1 MPPEKITTVEQLNG
15 FVGEVVRE
23 VMNAELEDLKKSN
36 QEAIA
41 TAMRSAHIEKAE
53 KPQKGLMAARFMRA
67 IAAGKGD
74 TDKAARFAR
83 KEWGEDGDVLKALE
97 ASDAAAGGVL
107 IPTQWSGE
115 VIELLKE
122 ATIVRRMGPRVIP
135 MPTGAL
141 QMSKLTGGATAG
153 YIGESQNLPVS
164 EQSFGQIN
172 LTWKKLAVLIP
183 VSNDLL
189 RFNTEGAD
197 VIVRDDAVGA
207 MSTRED
213 QAFLRDD
220 GTQFTPKGLRNWVPA
235 ANTFAQSLAGSYDLA
250 SVTSDLAAQILLLRE
265 AHVRFLNPGW
275 LMAPRTEFYLLSV
288 RDANGNFAYRD
299 EMLRGTLWGMPY
311 GSTTE
316 IPTNLGT
323 GGNESEIMLIDF
335 ADVLL
340 GESNTLEVMASDVAA
355 YFDGSQVQAAF
366 SLDQT
371 VLRLIAHHDLAVRHE
386 ESLSVMTGVL
396 WTP

>member
-1 MPPEKITTVEQLNG
+1 MPEKITTVEQLNG
-15 FVGEVVRE
+15 FVSEVVRE
-23 VMNAELEDLKKSN
+23 VMSAELADLKKSN
-36 QEAIA
+36 QDAIA
-41 TAMRSAHIEKAE
+41 LAMRSVRAE
-53 KPQKGLMAARFMRA
+53 KIEQPEKGLMAARFMRA

-74 TDKAARFAR
+74 TDKAARFAK
-83 KEWGEDGDVLKALE
+83 KEWGEDGKILKALE

-107 IPTQWSGE
+107 VPTEWSGE

-122 ATIVRRMGPRVIP
+122 ATIVRRMGPRVVP
-135 MPTGAL
+135 MPTGSL
-141 QMSKLTGGATAG
+141 QMSKITGGATAG

-164 EQSFGQIN
+164 QQTFGNIN

-197 VIVRDDAVGA
+197 TIVRDDAVSA

-235 ANTFAQSLAGSYDLA
+235 GNILPATTVYDL
-250 SVTSDLAAQILLLRE
+250 STVTADLAAQILLLRE
-265 AHVRFLNPGW
+265 AHVRFLRPGW

-299 EMLRGTLWGMPY
+299 EMLRGTLWGIPF

-316 IPTNLGT
+316 IPTNLGG

-355 YFDGSQVQAAF
+355 YFDGAQVQAAF

>member
-1 MPPEKITTVEQLNG
+1 MEAKITTMDQLNDYVAG
-15 FVGEVVRE
+15 VVRD
-23 VMNAELEDLKKSN
+23 VMDVKFEEMQKANQQHIANVRAEAHK
-36 QEAIA
+36 EA
-41 TAMRSAHIEKAE
+41 AE
-53 KPQKGLMAARFMRA
+53 KPEKGLMAARFMRA

-74 TDKAARFAR
+74 TRRAANFANR
-83 KEWGEDGDVLKALE
+83 EWGEDGAIMKALE
-97 ASDAAAGGVL
+97 ASDAAGGGVL

-122 ATIVRRMGPRVIP
+122 ATIFRRMNPRIVP
-135 MPTGAL
+135 MPTGSM
-141 QMSKLTGGATAG
+141 QMSKITAGATAS
-153 YIGESQNLPVS
+153 YIGESQNLPTS
-164 EQSFGQIN
+164 EPTFGQIN

-197 VIVRDDAVGA
+197 AIVRDDAVGA

-220 GTQFTPKGLRNWVPA
+220 GSQFTPKGILNWVPTA
-235 ANTFAQSLAGSYDLA
+235 HQFDANATVNLAN
-250 SVTSDLAAQILLLRE
+250 VTADLAAQILLLRE
-265 AHVRFLNPGW
+265 AHCRFLRPAW
-275 LMAPRTEFYLLSV
+275 IMAPRTEFYLLSV

-299 EMLRGTLWGMPY
+299 EMLRGTLWGFPY

-316 IPTNLGT
+316 FPTNLGS
-323 GGNESEIMLIDF
+323 GSDESQIMLADF
-335 ADVLL
+335 ADILL

-355 YFDGSQVQAAF
+355 YHDGSAVQAAF

-371 VLRLIAHHDLAVRHE
+371 VLRLIAHHDIGVRHE
-386 ESLSVMTGVL
+386 ESLSVMNAVK

>member
-1 MPPEKITTVEQLNG
+1 MAEKIKTKEQLEG
-15 FVGEVVRE
+15 FIGEVVRE
-23 VMNAELEDLKKSN
+23 VMDAKFEDLKAQN
-36 QEAIA
+36 QE
-41 TAMRSAHIEKAE
+41 HISNMQAAARVEKLE
-53 KPQKGLMAARFMRA
+53 KPAAGLMAARFMRA
-67 IAAGKGD
+67 VAAGKGD
-74 TDKAARFAR
+74 IRRAAEFAH
-83 KEWGEDGDVLKALE
+83 KEWGEDGAIMKALE

-122 ATIVRRMGPRVIP
+122 ATIFRSMGPRVVP
-135 MPTGAL
+135 MPTGSM
-141 QMSKLTGGATAG
+141 QMSKITAGATAG

-164 EQSFGQIN
+164 EQEFGQIN

-197 VIVRDDAVGA
+197 AIIRDDSVGA

-220 GTQFTPKGLRNWVPA
+220 GTQFTPKGIRNWVTA
-235 ANTFAQSLAGSYDLA
+235 ANTFDANDTVNLAN
-250 SVTSDLAAQILLLRE
+250 VTSDLAAQILLLRE
-265 AHVRFLNPGW
+265 AHVRFLRPGW
-275 LMAPRTEFYLLSV
+275 LFAPRTEFYLLQV

-299 EMLRGTLWGMPY
+299 EMLRGTLWFFNDTA
-311 GSTTE
+311 TTE
-316 IPTNLGT
+316 IPTNLG
-323 GGNESEIMLIDF
+323 GGTESEIMLCDF
-335 ADVLL
+335 ADILL

-355 YFDGSQVQAAF
+355 YYDGSAVQAAF

-371 VLRLIAHHDLAVRHE
+371 VLRLIAHHDIGVRHE
-386 ESLSVMTGVL
+386 ESLSLMENVK
-396 WTP
+396 WIP

>member
-1 MPPEKITTVEQLNG
+1 MSEKITTVEQLNG
-15 FVGEVVRE
+15 FVSEVVRE
-23 VMNAELEDLKKSN
+23 VMSAELADLKKSN
-36 QEAIA
+36 QDAIA
-41 TAMRSAHIEKAE
+41 LAMRSVRVEKVDQPE
-53 KPQKGLMAARFMRA
+53 KGLMAARFMRA

-74 TDKAARFAR
+74 TDKAARFAK
-83 KEWGEDGDVLKALE
+83 KEWGEDGKILKALE

-107 IPTQWSGE
+107 VPTEWSGK

-122 ATIVRRMGPRVIP
+122 STIVRRMGPRVIP

-141 QMSKLTGGATAG
+141 QMSKITGGATAG

-164 EQSFGQIN
+164 EQSFGNIN

-197 VIVRDDAVGA
+197 TIVRDDAVSA

-235 ANTFAQSLAGSYDLA
+235 GNTFGAVSVYDLA
-250 SVTSDLAAQILLLRE
+250 TVTSDLAAQILLLRE
-265 AHVRFLNPGW
+265 AHVRFIKPGW

-299 EMLRGTLWGMPY
+299 EMLKGTLWGIPY

-316 IPTNLGT
+316 IPTNLGV

-386 ESLSVMTGVL
+386 ESLSVMTGVK

>member
-1 MPPEKITTVEQLNG
+1 MPDKITTIAELNG
-15 FVGEVVRE
+15 FVAEVVKE
-23 VMNAELEDLKKSN
+23 VMNAELEDLRRTN
-36 QEAIA
+36 QELIQRLRQQDAA
-41 TAMRSAHIEKAE
+41 RSEEKAE
-53 KPQKGLMAARFMRA
+53 KGLMASRFMRA
-67 IAAGKGD
+67 VAAGKGD
-74 TDKAARFAR
+74 LTRSARFAT
-83 KEWGEDGDVLKALE
+83 KHWGDGATTIVKALE
-97 ASDAAAGGVL
+97 ASDAESGGVL

-122 ATIVRRMGPRVIP
+122 RTTVRRLGPRVIP
-135 MPTGAL
+135 MPTGSM

-153 YIGESQNLPVS
+153 YIGETQNLPVT
-164 EQSFGQIN
+164 EQTFGNIN
-172 LTWKKLAVLIP
+172 LTWKKLAALIP

-197 VIVRDDAVGA
+197 MIVRDDAVSA
-207 MSTRED
+207 MATRED

-220 GTQFTPKGLRNWVPA
+220 GTQFTPKGLRHWVPA
-235 ANTFAQSLAGSYDLA
+235 ANIMQANATVNLAN
-250 SVTSDLAAQILLLRE
+250 VTSDLAAMILTLRE
-265 AHVRFLNPGW
+265 ANVRFLNVNW
-275 LMAPRTEFYLLSV
+275 IMAPRTEFFLLSL

-299 EMLRGTLWGMPY
+299 EMLRGTLWGFPY

-316 IPTNLGT
+316 MPTNLGT
-323 GGNESEIMLIDF
+323 GGDESEIMLVDF

-371 VLRLIAHHDLAVRHE
+371 VIRLIAHHDLQVRHE
-386 ESLSVMTGVL
+386 ESLALMNEVV
-396 WTP
+396 WVP

>member
-1 MPPEKITTVEQLNG
+1 MTDKITTKEQLNG
-15 FVGEVVRE
+15 FIGEVVRE
-23 VMNAELEDLKKSN
+23 VMNAEFEDLKKHN
-36 QEAIA
+36 QELIAAQRREAIV
-41 TAMRSAHIEKAE
+41 EKA
-53 KPQKGLMAARFMRA
+53 KPEKGLMAAQFMRA

-74 TDKAARFAR
+74 VRRAIEFSS
-83 KEWGEDGDVLKALE
+83 KEYGAEGVVTKALE

-122 ATIVRRMGPRVIP
+122 MTIFRRMNPRVVP

-164 EQSFGQIN
+164 EQTFGQIN
-172 LTWKKLAVLIP
+172 LTWKKLAVLVP

-197 VIVRDDAVGA
+197 VIIRDDSVSA

-220 GTQFTPKGLRNWVPA
+220 GTEFTPKGIRNWVPA
-235 ANTFAQSLAGSYDLA
+235 AHSFAANGTVNLAN
-250 SVTSDLAAQILLLRE
+250 VTSDLAAQILLLRE
-265 AHVRFLNPGW
+265 AHVRMIRPGW
-275 LMAPRTEFYLLSV
+275 LFAPRTEFYLLQV
-288 RDANGNFAYRD
+288 RDGNGNFAFRD
-299 EMLRGTLWGMPY
+299 EMLRGTLWGIPY

-316 IPTNLGT
+316 FPVNLG
-323 GGNESEIMLIDF
+323 GGSDESEIMLCDW
-335 ADVLL
+335 ADILL
-340 GESNTLEVMASDVAA
+340 GESNTLEIMSSDVAA
-355 YFDGSQVQAAF
+355 YYDGAAVQAAF

-371 VLRLIAHHDLAVRHE
+371 VLRLIAHHDIAVRHE
-386 ESLSVMTGVL
+386 ESLSLMTGVK
-396 WTP
+396 WIP